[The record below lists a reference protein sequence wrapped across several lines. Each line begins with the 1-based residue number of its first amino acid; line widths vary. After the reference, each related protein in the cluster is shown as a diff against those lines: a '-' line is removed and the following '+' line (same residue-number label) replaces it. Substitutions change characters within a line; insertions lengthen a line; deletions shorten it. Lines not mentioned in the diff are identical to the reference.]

1 MDKMNITIE
10 QRNFPVSNLDKLYW
24 PQDKYTKGD
33 LIKYYLEI
41 STYMIEHLANRP
53 IVFTRYPDGIEG
65 KSFYQKNA
73 PDYLP
78 SWIETF
84 TLYSQDSQRNINYI
98 LITEPAA
105 LAWLAN
111 QGCIEIHPWLS
122 SLESLEKPDF
132 LVIDLDPSDF
142 NSFEQVVEV
151 AQLVKALFDELK
163 LKSYPKTSGSSGLHI
178 YVPVKSIY
186 SYTQIR
192 EFGRA
197 VASVVT
203 SMRPDIC
210 TIERTVNKRGP
221 KIYVDYMQNVK
232 GKTLCSAYSVRP
244 KIGAPVSAPLK
255 WEEVPLISP
264 TDFNIKNMPERIKQ
278 TGDLFLPV
286 LKEKQLLDYAWEK
299 LAVSDKSKLH

>member
-1 MDKMNITIE
+1 MDKMNITID

>member
-1 MDKMNITIE
+1 MNITID